1 MQEDQVQS
9 KKEKAL
15 FNLMNI
21 DKKRNR
27 QRNLMSNKNQVAAR
41 KKLLGHDEFMD
52 KKVAY
57 LTSMQQQAAEINK
70 RNG

>member
-1 MQEDQVQS
+1 
-9 KKEKAL
+9 
-15 FNLMNI
+15 
-21 DKKRNR
+21 
-27 QRNLMSNKNQVAAR
+27 MSNKNQVAAR